1 MTRSRTER
9 QRLCCWAAGY
19 DLLPAEYKWRADYF
33 GVSLNSPVNLPVPP
47 SWREKRVICWDV
59 TPPTL
64 APSAQSRTGTPVCDP
79 TGEQTLA
86 PQHSPDLP
94 PAPFLLLGLPVL
106 VFFWLS
112 EALAGLVVFLPTNKT
127 CSTCCC
133 CPNVWDPLREKMLV
147 TGSAWVVCSEG

>member
-1 MTRSRTER
+1 M
-9 QRLCCWAAGY
+9 
-19 DLLPAEYKWRADYF
+19 
-33 GVSLNSPVNLPVPP
+33 
-47 SWREKRVICWDV
+47 ICWDV
-59 TPPTL
+59 APPTL

-86 PQHSPDLP
+86 PQHSPALP

-147 TGSAWVVCSEG
+147 TGSAWVVCSEGYWPSRITYKDLWGTSYINNGQAINSSLNCNGNV